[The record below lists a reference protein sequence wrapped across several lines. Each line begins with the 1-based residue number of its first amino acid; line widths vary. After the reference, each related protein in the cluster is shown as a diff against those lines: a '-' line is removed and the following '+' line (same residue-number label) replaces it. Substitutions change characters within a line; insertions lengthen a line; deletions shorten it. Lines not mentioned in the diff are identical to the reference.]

1 MMKTKIVALA
11 LFLCTAA
18 VVALFPATRN
28 VGAVA
33 PLTVPPVDPPANAP
47 ARVEVPRIEVPK
59 IEVVFVLD
67 TTGSMG
73 GLIQAAKEKIWS
85 IATTMAQAEPAPEIK
100 MGLVAYRDRGDA
112 YVTRVVDLSADL
124 DSMYATLMDFEA
136 SGGGDGAESVNQ
148 ALYEAVHKVS
158 WSQDPKAYKVVFL
171 VGDAPPHMDYADDVE
186 YPETAVAAKEKGIVI
201 NTVQCGQNSATTGQ
215 WQRIAA
221 LGDGRY
227 LQVEQAGSAVA
238 IATPF
243 DEELARLSA
252 KLDDTRLYY
261 GSQEERAKKQAK
273 IEATDKLLANS
284 SVSSRARR
292 AAFNVSKSG
301 EPNLLGES
309 ELVDDVASG
318 RVDLSGID
326 RDELPEPMQAM
337 APKEQEAMITEMAD
351 RRNEVQGQIKELAE
365 KRSSYLKREI
375 EAQGGAKDSLDQK
388 LYDAVREQ
396 AGKAGLEYKAAAPAY

>member
-1 MMKTKIVALA
+1 MKTKIVALA